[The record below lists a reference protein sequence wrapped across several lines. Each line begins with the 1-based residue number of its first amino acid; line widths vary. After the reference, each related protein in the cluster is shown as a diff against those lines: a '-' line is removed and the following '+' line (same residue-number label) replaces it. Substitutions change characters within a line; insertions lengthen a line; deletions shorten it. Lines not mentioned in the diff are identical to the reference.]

1 MNIVDTSGWLEY
13 IGETDRAKFFIE
25 PIESISNL
33 IVPSIILYET
43 FKKLILESDENK
55 ALISLAHMQQAK
67 IIDIDSSI
75 ALYAAKLSIDYKLPM
90 ADSIIY
96 AIAKKYNA
104 IIWTQDQHFES
115 LENIKYFPKNKNPTT
130 GSS

>member
-25 PIESISNL
+25 PIESISDL
-33 IVPSIILYET
+33 IIPSIILYET

-67 IIDIDSSI
+67 IILIS
-75 ALYAAKLSIDYKLPM
+75 AKIQP
-90 ADSIIY
+90 
-96 AIAKKYNA
+96 
-104 IIWTQDQHFES
+104 S
-115 LENIKYFPKNKNPTT
+115 LKRIPVGQVSERWQKVA
-130 GSS
+130 